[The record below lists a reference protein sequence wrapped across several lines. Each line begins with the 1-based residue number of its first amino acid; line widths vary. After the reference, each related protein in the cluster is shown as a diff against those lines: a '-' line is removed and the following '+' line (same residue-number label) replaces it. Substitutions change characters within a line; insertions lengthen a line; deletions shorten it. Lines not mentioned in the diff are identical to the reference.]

1 LTYAQLSQLVQNFLE
16 NSEAGFVANI
26 PYIVQQA
33 ESRISNEVR
42 VINQRKGATGTVST
56 ATITAPS
63 DFVEPLYLMVNSVS
77 LQQREKS
84 FLRTVYG
91 DTIGATESYALDY
104 LAPNTTIK
112 IAPVPTTTVNYE
124 LSYIGIPESIVTA
137 GTTWVSTNFPE
148 VLLYGSLLEGYIY
161 NKGEQDMLA
170 IFQARFDTALTALRR
185 SAEGLALKDE
195 YRDPPERV
203 EAVS

>member
-1 LTYAQLSQLVQNFLE
+1 MTYAQLVSLIESFLE

-33 ESRISNEVR
+33 ESRIGNAVR

-63 DFVEPLYLMVNSVS
+63 DFVEPLFLMVNSVM
-77 LQQREKS
+77 LKQREYS

-91 DTIGATESYALDY
+91 STTGSTESYALDY
-104 LAPNTTIK
+104 TAPSTTIK

-137 GTTWVSTNFPE
+137 GTTWVSNNFPE

-170 IFQARFDTALTALRR
+170 IFQARFDTALETLRR

-203 EAVS
+203 EARS